1 MTQRRDENRDDGQEI
16 MSAHIVATG
25 ACASRSFL
33 PRTSGQRAVVGI
45 LSLLIVLFAAQSA
58 HVLLVR
64 SAALEGLSQAR
75 RHPGKLHS
83 RPIIER
89 EGRTLLWA
97 RGARGSPEV
106 EWFDVTDSTIDPE
119 RFQYGIGKDTIPSID
134 SPQFLDANDPRLRDA
149 GIDDETRVIGFAHK
163 GDARAYPL
171 HILNRHELVN
181 DTVGGKPVTV
191 GW

>member
-1 MTQRRDENRDDGQEI
+1 MTQRRDENRNDGQET
-16 MSAHIVATG
+16 MSSHTAATG

-33 PRTSGQRAVVGI
+33 PRTSGQRAVTVV
-45 LSLLIVLFAAQSA
+45 LSLLVVLFAAQSA

-64 SAALEGLSQAR
+64 SAALERLSQPR

-83 RPIIER
+83 RPIITR

-97 RGARGSPEV
+97 RGARGSSEV
-106 EWFDVTDSTIDPE
+106 EWFDVTESTIDPE

-134 SPQFLDANDPRLRDA
+134 SPQFLDADDPRLRDA

>member
-16 MSAHIVATG
+16 VSAHDAATR

-33 PRTSGQRAVVGI
+33 PRTSGQRAVAVA
-45 LSLLIVLFAAQSA
+45 LSLLIVLFAA
-58 HVLLVR
+58 LDR
-64 SAALEGLSQAR
+64 LSQPSR
-75 RHPGKLHS
+75 ETGKLHS

-89 EGRTLLWA
+89 EGRRLLWA
-97 RGARGSPEV
+97 RGARDGRET
-106 EWFDVTDSTIDPE
+106 EWFDVTESKIDPE
-119 RFQYGIGKDTIPSID
+119 RFQYGIGKDTISSID
-134 SPQFLDANDPRLRDA
+134 SPRFLDADDPRLRDA
-149 GIDDETRVIGFAHK
+149 GIDDETRVIGFVHK

-181 DTVGGKPVTV
+181 DTVGRKPVTV